1 MKYDKV
7 KVTDMVGNNPNAQQ
21 NMCNQVLT
29 AFDTLATYP
38 IDSPLQNFH
47 NALLCFQQAEEIIH
61 QALGAALNQLRVEKP
76 ELFKP
81 ANLCFAHEFRGRE
94 MSKQPVIEYEGCKFR
109 VGVFADFAN
118 QGRKDVKLG
127 TLINNLR
134 INYRQGD
141 TIYKNIVKTMDEL
154 LKKKEYKRAKPRRVE
169 ETIYFDDLDVVYDR

>member
-7 KVTDMVGNNPNAQQ
+7 KAAQMVGNQTDISA
-21 NMCNQVLT
+21 CQVNKIL
-29 AFDTLATYP
+29 DNLDVLVSYP
-38 IDSPLQNFH
+38 INTPLQNFH
-47 NALLCFQQAEEIIH
+47 NALICFQEAEEIIH

-94 MSKQPVIEYEGCKFR
+94 MEKQPVIEYEGCKFR

-134 INYRQGD
+134 INYRQGE
-141 TIYKNIVKTMDEL
+141 TMYKNIVKTMDEL
-154 LKKKEYKRAKPRRVE
+154 LKKKEYKRAKPRSTE
-169 ETIYFDDLDVVYDR
+169 EILLFEDAKYAFEG